1 MGFFYLGPAA
11 TSQLSKAASQI
22 AKLQTRN
29 CNNNYKQVEILF
41 FNLNVSLA
49 SLHINNIHAHTVTDI
64 LKHIIDGYMLLK
76 ANIPA

>member
-1 MGFFYLGPAA
+1 MLNVFFFYLGPAA

-41 FNLNVSLA
+41 FNLNVSECE
-49 SLHINNIHAHTVTDI
+49 
-64 LKHIIDGYMLLK
+64 HIIDGYMLLK